1 MHISIPLSTF
11 VAGAQTNIRY
21 DNSTHKPTF
30 KVIDMNVLYFPNNNR
45 LPNYHDFKDV
55 KSIAFSEIIKTTIQ
69 IHGQVPNE
77 DAVLKQVNTQAEAF
91 KNDFLNSQL
100 DKAEF
105 IERIIQSVMN
115 RINSEALGLSDF

>member
-1 MHISIPLSTF
+1 
-11 VAGAQTNIRY
+11 
-21 DNSTHKPTF
+21 
-30 KVIDMNVLYFPNNNR
+30 MNVLYFPNNNR

>member
-11 VAGAQTNIRY
+11 VTGAQTNIRY

-45 LPNYHDFKDV
+45 LPSYHDFKDV

-69 IHGQVPNE
+69 IHGQIPNE